1 MRVTPAVLTEA
12 LESSQFKPFILI
24 DIEIDSTHYR
34 YTDCDIPLTYEDNVY
49 SPHPFNVENVRHSL
63 QRIVNSFQ
71 LNIESMKSALAT
83 AFVGGTPQ
91 GSDVTLYLVCIPDC
105 PLDGVTYDDIAITGD
120 ADDTPETVAGLFF
133 GPDNEDDSWRL
144 RVDEE
149 DMMIECRESDVWNEY
164 GRFEGPEE
172 S

>member
-1 MRVTPAVLTEA
+1 MRTTPAVLTEA
-12 LESSQFKPFILI
+12 FESDQFKPFILI
-24 DIEIDSTHYR
+24 DIEIDDVHYR
-34 YTDCDIPLTYEDNVY
+34 YTDCDIPLTYI
-49 SPHPFNVENVRHSL
+49 RHSL
-63 QRIVNSFQ
+63 SRIVNSFQ

-83 AFVGGTPQ
+83 AFIGGTPQ

-120 ADDTPETVAGLFF
+120 TNDTPGTLAGLFF
-133 GPDNEDDSWRL
+133 GQEDSNDSWRI
-144 RVDEE
+144 R
-149 DMMIECRESDVWNEY
+149 IWNEY